1 MYKVSPKDRAQL
13 TLVDHEQIPFVAI
26 LAPQEVQAGTVRIKE
41 QVGKDASSSGGEKNR
56 GEEVKLTEVV
66 AYLKEKLGR
75 A

>member
-26 LAPQEVQAGTVRIKE
+26 LAPQEVQAGTVRIKQ
-41 QVGKDASSSGGEKNR
+41 QVGKDAAGGNR
-56 GEEVKLTEVV
+56 GEEVKLSEVV